1 MAQFPALR
9 PSSRNYSPGDWPV
22 KSWRSM
28 NGSEVRILYG
38 NTKTGSKLDLTFDN
52 IADADAQLILNH
64 YATEFGTFQTFDLS
78 DVTKHSGWGGDAN
91 AFNAG
96 IGVQYRYNEP
106 PKVTNVYRGRSTISV
121 SFVGVTV

>member
-1 MAQFPALR
+1 
-9 PSSRNYSPGDWPV
+9 
-22 KSWRSM
+22 M

-78 DVTKHSGWGGDAN
+78 DVTKHSGWGGDVG